1 MGLRDVH
8 ATFAWVVIGA
18 NALAG
23 VWALAAN
30 WLEPLRHRA
39 MWWFILAAELAI
51 FVQVSL
57 GVLVLNDG
65 FEVEQFHQ
73 FYGFVALITVGILYS
88 YRQQMKAHRY
98 LLYGFG
104 SLFLMGLGLR
114 AMVFG

>member
-1 MGLRDVH
+1 MVFRDFH

-30 WLEPLRHRA
+30 WLEPVRVRA
-39 MWWFILAAELAI
+39 LWWFILVAEMAI
-51 FVQVSL
+51 FVQVAL
-57 GVLVLNDG
+57 GVWLLNDG

-88 YRQQMKAHRY
+88 YRQQMKAQRY